1 MKYFI
6 VENNKQSGPFSIY
19 ELKDKGI
26 TSETLVW
33 AEGMTDWTP
42 AWKVDELRAFLFNTK
57 DASTPP
63 PLPEDVEQP
72 AATQAEPAAAIEKK
86 KPQGSSCLKRM
97 FVGFLFLL
105 AVLLVAMA
113 VSCPSEQAHKNKIK
127 EKITLA
133 LEQSAQRN
141 NNLFGVGIGLV
152 RHLLTD
158 EILDRV
164 LDEMVDYH
172 SYYVFS
178 KCTINSDGKDK
189 NMRQRHRPPN
199 RGDREHRLGTE
210 DAFRQ
215 EPGAGR
221 GDRKGR
227 KEHLAADGAADVV
240 DEGEL
245 PFQFGAALGAADGR
259 GRRNGRR
266 VRGLHVRVGLDC
278 ARGGPETTGRPG
290 RASSPFYHGTAPIQ
304 HGVGKCCRCGNIA
317 FIFWPAGCRR
327 PETAVEWSAQ

>member
-63 PLPEDVEQP
+63 PLPEDMEQP
-72 AATQAEPAAAIEKK
+72 AAAQAEPPATIEKK
-86 KPQGSSCLKRM
+86 KGSSCLKRM

-172 SYYVFS
+172 NYYVFS

-189 NMRQRHRPPN
+189 NISYGAFARVFTMNEDDLSRYI
-199 RGDREHRLGTE
+199 DEHNPLSGFEPATGTQQA
-210 DAFRQ
+210 DTT
-215 EPGAGR
+215 AGTPMQP
-221 GDRKGR
+221 
-227 KEHLAADGAADVV
+227 ADGDLMNDIQEEIIGSLSRIVKKQVGERTDSTTSDAINKIV
-240 DEGEL
+240 DGVT
-245 PFQFGAALGAADGR
+245 DMI
-259 GRRNGRR
+259 RNEVNR
-266 VRGLHVRVGLDC
+266 
-278 ARGGPETTGRPG
+278 
-290 RASSPFYHGTAPIQ
+290 
-304 HGVGKCCRCGNIA
+304 
-317 FIFWPAGCRR
+317 
-327 PETAVEWSAQ
+327 

>member
-33 AEGMTDWTP
+33 GEGMTDWTP

-63 PLPEDVEQP
+63 PLPEDMEQP
-72 AATQAEPAAAIEKK
+72 AAAPVEPAAAIEKK
-86 KPQGSSCLKRM
+86 KGSSCLKRM
-97 FVGFLFLL
+97 FMGFLFLL

-172 SYYVFS
+172 NYYVFS

-189 NMRQRHRPPN
+189 NISYGAFARVFTMNEDDLSRYI
-199 RGDREHRLGTE
+199 DEHNPLSGFEPATGTQQA
-210 DAFRQ
+210 DTT
-215 EPGAGR
+215 AGTQIQP
-221 GDRKGR
+221 
-227 KEHLAADGAADVV
+227 ADGDLMNDIQEEIIGSLSRIVKKQVGERTDSTTSDAINKIV
-240 DEGEL
+240 DGVT
-245 PFQFGAALGAADGR
+245 DMI
-259 GRRNGRR
+259 RNEVNR
-266 VRGLHVRVGLDC
+266 
-278 ARGGPETTGRPG
+278 
-290 RASSPFYHGTAPIQ
+290 
-304 HGVGKCCRCGNIA
+304 
-317 FIFWPAGCRR
+317 
-327 PETAVEWSAQ
+327 

>member
-63 PLPEDVEQP
+63 PLPEDMEQP
-72 AATQAEPAAAIEKK
+72 AAAPVEPAAAIEKK
-86 KPQGSSCLKRM
+86 KGSSCLKRM

-172 SYYVFS
+172 NYYVYS

-189 NMRQRHRPPN
+189 NISYGAFARVFTMNEDDLSRYI
-199 RGDREHRLGTE
+199 DEHNPLSGFEPATGTQQA
-210 DAFRQ
+210 DTT
-215 EPGAGR
+215 AGTQTQP
-221 GDRKGR
+221 
-227 KEHLAADGAADVV
+227 ADGDLMNDIQEEIIGSLSRIVKKQVGERTDSTTSDAINKIV
-240 DEGEL
+240 DGVT
-245 PFQFGAALGAADGR
+245 DMI
-259 GRRNGRR
+259 RNEVNR
-266 VRGLHVRVGLDC
+266 
-278 ARGGPETTGRPG
+278 
-290 RASSPFYHGTAPIQ
+290 
-304 HGVGKCCRCGNIA
+304 
-317 FIFWPAGCRR
+317 
-327 PETAVEWSAQ
+327 

>member
-33 AEGMTDWTP
+33 AEGMTNWTP

-63 PLPEDVEQP
+63 PLPEDMEQP
-72 AATQAEPAAAIEKK
+72 AAAQAEPAAAIEKK

-172 SYYVFS
+172 NYYVFS

-189 NMRQRHRPPN
+189 NISYGAFARVFTMNEDDLSRYI
-199 RGDREHRLGTE
+199 DEHNPLSGFEPATGTQPA
-210 DAFRQ
+210 DTT
-215 EPGAGR
+215 AGTQIQP
-221 GDRKGR
+221 
-227 KEHLAADGAADVV
+227 ADGDLMNDIQEEIIGSLSRIVKKQVGERTDSTTSDAINKIV
-240 DEGEL
+240 DGVT
-245 PFQFGAALGAADGR
+245 DMI
-259 GRRNGRR
+259 RNEVNR
-266 VRGLHVRVGLDC
+266 
-278 ARGGPETTGRPG
+278 
-290 RASSPFYHGTAPIQ
+290 
-304 HGVGKCCRCGNIA
+304 
-317 FIFWPAGCRR
+317 
-327 PETAVEWSAQ
+327 

>member
-63 PLPEDVEQP
+63 PLPEDMEQP
-72 AATQAEPAAAIEKK
+72 VAAQAEPAAAIEKK

-172 SYYVFS
+172 NYYVFS

-189 NMRQRHRPPN
+189 NISYGAFARVFTMNEDDLSRYI
-199 RGDREHRLGTE
+199 DEHNPLSGFEPATGTQQA
-210 DAFRQ
+210 DTT
-215 EPGAGR
+215 AGTQIQP
-221 GDRKGR
+221 
-227 KEHLAADGAADVV
+227 ADGDLMNDIQEEIIGSLSRIVKKQVGERTDSTTSDAINKIV
-240 DEGEL
+240 DGVT
-245 PFQFGAALGAADGR
+245 DMM
-259 GRRNGRR
+259 RNEVNR
-266 VRGLHVRVGLDC
+266 
-278 ARGGPETTGRPG
+278 
-290 RASSPFYHGTAPIQ
+290 
-304 HGVGKCCRCGNIA
+304 
-317 FIFWPAGCRR
+317 
-327 PETAVEWSAQ
+327 

>member
-63 PLPEDVEQP
+63 PLPEDMEQP
-72 AATQAEPAAAIEKK
+72 AAAPAAPAAAIEKK
-86 KPQGSSCLKRM
+86 KGSSCLKRM

-172 SYYVFS
+172 NYYVFS

-189 NMRQRHRPPN
+189 NISYGAFARVFTMNEDDLSRYI
-199 RGDREHRLGTE
+199 DEHNPLSGFEPATGTQQA
-210 DAFRQ
+210 DTT
-215 EPGAGR
+215 AGTQIQP
-221 GDRKGR
+221 
-227 KEHLAADGAADVV
+227 ADGDLMNDIQEEIIGSLSRIVKKQVGERTDSTTSDAINKIV
-240 DEGEL
+240 DGVT
-245 PFQFGAALGAADGR
+245 DMI
-259 GRRNGRR
+259 RNEVNR
-266 VRGLHVRVGLDC
+266 
-278 ARGGPETTGRPG
+278 
-290 RASSPFYHGTAPIQ
+290 
-304 HGVGKCCRCGNIA
+304 
-317 FIFWPAGCRR
+317 
-327 PETAVEWSAQ
+327 

>member
-63 PLPEDVEQP
+63 PLPEDMEQP
-72 AATQAEPAAAIEKK
+72 AAAQAEPAAAIGKK

-172 SYYVFS
+172 NYYVFS

-189 NMRQRHRPPN
+189 NISYGAFARVFTMNEDDLSRYI
-199 RGDREHRLGTE
+199 DEHNPLSGFEPATGTQQA
-210 DAFRQ
+210 DTT
-215 EPGAGR
+215 AGTQIQP
-221 GDRKGR
+221 
-227 KEHLAADGAADVV
+227 ADGDLMNDIQEEIIGSLSRIVKKQVGERTDSTTSDAINKIV
-240 DEGEL
+240 DGVT
-245 PFQFGAALGAADGR
+245 DMI
-259 GRRNGRR
+259 RNEVNR
-266 VRGLHVRVGLDC
+266 
-278 ARGGPETTGRPG
+278 
-290 RASSPFYHGTAPIQ
+290 
-304 HGVGKCCRCGNIA
+304 
-317 FIFWPAGCRR
+317 
-327 PETAVEWSAQ
+327 

>member
-63 PLPEDVEQP
+63 PLPEDMEQP
-72 AATQAEPAAAIEKK
+72 AAAQAEPAAAIEKK
-86 KPQGSSCLKRM
+86 KGSSCLKRM

-105 AVLLVAMA
+105 AVLLVAMT

-172 SYYVFS
+172 NYYVYS

-189 NMRQRHRPPN
+189 NISYGAFARVFTMNEDDLSRYI
-199 RGDREHRLGTE
+199 DEHNPLSGFEPATGTQQA
-210 DAFRQ
+210 DTT
-215 EPGAGR
+215 AGTQIQP
-221 GDRKGR
+221 
-227 KEHLAADGAADVV
+227 ADGDLMNDIQEEIIGSLSRIVKKQVGERTDSTTSDAINKIV
-240 DEGEL
+240 DGVT
-245 PFQFGAALGAADGR
+245 DMI
-259 GRRNGRR
+259 RNEVNR
-266 VRGLHVRVGLDC
+266 
-278 ARGGPETTGRPG
+278 
-290 RASSPFYHGTAPIQ
+290 
-304 HGVGKCCRCGNIA
+304 
-317 FIFWPAGCRR
+317 
-327 PETAVEWSAQ
+327 

>member
-63 PLPEDVEQP
+63 PLPEDMEQP
-72 AATQAEPAAAIEKK
+72 AAAQAEPAAAIEKK

-172 SYYVFS
+172 NYYVFS

-189 NMRQRHRPPN
+189 NISYGAFARVFTMNEDDLSRYI
-199 RGDREHRLGTE
+199 DEHNPLSGFEPATGTQQA
-210 DAFRQ
+210 DTT
-215 EPGAGR
+215 AGTQIQP
-221 GDRKGR
+221 
-227 KEHLAADGAADVV
+227 ADGDLMNDIQEEIIGSLSRIVKKQVGERTDSTTSDAINKIV
-240 DEGEL
+240 DGVT
-245 PFQFGAALGAADGR
+245 DMI
-259 GRRNGRR
+259 RNEVNR
-266 VRGLHVRVGLDC
+266 
-278 ARGGPETTGRPG
+278 
-290 RASSPFYHGTAPIQ
+290 
-304 HGVGKCCRCGNIA
+304 
-317 FIFWPAGCRR
+317 
-327 PETAVEWSAQ
+327 

>member
-63 PLPEDVEQP
+63 PLPDDMEQP
-72 AATQAEPAAAIEKK
+72 VAAQAEPAAAIEKK
-86 KPQGSSCLKRM
+86 KGSSCLKRM

-172 SYYVFS
+172 NYYVFS

-189 NMRQRHRPPN
+189 NISYGAFARVFTMNEDDLSRYI
-199 RGDREHRLGTE
+199 DEHNPLSGFEPATGTQQA
-210 DAFRQ
+210 DTT
-215 EPGAGR
+215 AGTQIQP
-221 GDRKGR
+221 
-227 KEHLAADGAADVV
+227 ADGDLMNDIQEEIIGSLSRIVKKQVGERTDSTTSDAINKIV
-240 DEGEL
+240 DGVT
-245 PFQFGAALGAADGR
+245 DMI
-259 GRRNGRR
+259 RNEVNR
-266 VRGLHVRVGLDC
+266 
-278 ARGGPETTGRPG
+278 
-290 RASSPFYHGTAPIQ
+290 
-304 HGVGKCCRCGNIA
+304 
-317 FIFWPAGCRR
+317 
-327 PETAVEWSAQ
+327 

>member
-63 PLPEDVEQP
+63 PLPEDMEQP
-72 AATQAEPAAAIEKK
+72 AAAQAEPAAAIEKK

-97 FVGFLFLL
+97 FVGFFFLL

-172 SYYVFS
+172 NYYVFS

-189 NMRQRHRPPN
+189 NISYGAFARVFTMNEDDLSRYI
-199 RGDREHRLGTE
+199 DEHNPLSGFEPATGTQQA
-210 DAFRQ
+210 DTT
-215 EPGAGR
+215 AGTQIQP
-221 GDRKGR
+221 
-227 KEHLAADGAADVV
+227 ADGDLMNDIQEEIIGSLSRIVKKQVGERTDSTTSDAINKIV
-240 DEGEL
+240 DGVT
-245 PFQFGAALGAADGR
+245 DMI
-259 GRRNGRR
+259 RNEVNR
-266 VRGLHVRVGLDC
+266 
-278 ARGGPETTGRPG
+278 
-290 RASSPFYHGTAPIQ
+290 
-304 HGVGKCCRCGNIA
+304 
-317 FIFWPAGCRR
+317 
-327 PETAVEWSAQ
+327 

>member
-63 PLPEDVEQP
+63 PLPEDMEQSAAAP
-72 AATQAEPAAAIEKK
+72 AAPAAAIEKK

-172 SYYVFS
+172 NYYVFS

-189 NMRQRHRPPN
+189 NISYGAFARVFTMNEDDLSRYI
-199 RGDREHRLGTE
+199 DEHNPLSGFEPATGTQQA
-210 DAFRQ
+210 DTT
-215 EPGAGR
+215 AGTQIQP
-221 GDRKGR
+221 
-227 KEHLAADGAADVV
+227 ADGDLMNDIQEEIIGSLSRIVKKQVGERTDSTTSDAINKIV
-240 DEGEL
+240 DGVT
-245 PFQFGAALGAADGR
+245 DMI
-259 GRRNGRR
+259 RNEVNR
-266 VRGLHVRVGLDC
+266 
-278 ARGGPETTGRPG
+278 
-290 RASSPFYHGTAPIQ
+290 
-304 HGVGKCCRCGNIA
+304 
-317 FIFWPAGCRR
+317 
-327 PETAVEWSAQ
+327 

>member
-63 PLPEDVEQP
+63 PLPEDMEQP
-72 AATQAEPAAAIEKK
+72 AAAQAEPAAAIEKK

-172 SYYVFS
+172 NYYVFS

-189 NMRQRHRPPN
+189 NISYGAFARVFTMNEDDLSRYIDEHNPLSGFEPATGTQQADTTAGMQTRP
-199 RGDREHRLGTE
+199 
-210 DAFRQ
+210 
-215 EPGAGR
+215 
-221 GDRKGR
+221 
-227 KEHLAADGAADVV
+227 ADGDLMNDIQEEIIGSLSRIVKKQVGERTDSTTSDAINKIV
-240 DEGEL
+240 DGVT
-245 PFQFGAALGAADGR
+245 DMI
-259 GRRNGRR
+259 RNEVNR
-266 VRGLHVRVGLDC
+266 
-278 ARGGPETTGRPG
+278 
-290 RASSPFYHGTAPIQ
+290 
-304 HGVGKCCRCGNIA
+304 
-317 FIFWPAGCRR
+317 
-327 PETAVEWSAQ
+327 

>member
-63 PLPEDVEQP
+63 PLPEDMEQP
-72 AATQAEPAAAIEKK
+72 AAAQAEPAAAIEKK
-86 KPQGSSCLKRM
+86 KGSSCLKRM

-172 SYYVFS
+172 NYYVFS

-189 NMRQRHRPPN
+189 NISYGAFAHVFTMNEDDLSRYI
-199 RGDREHRLGTE
+199 DEHNPLSGFEPATGTQQA
-210 DAFRQ
+210 DTT
-215 EPGAGR
+215 AGTQIQP
-221 GDRKGR
+221 
-227 KEHLAADGAADVV
+227 ADGDLMNDIQEEIIGSLSRIVKKQVGERTDSTTSDAINKIV
-240 DEGEL
+240 DGVT
-245 PFQFGAALGAADGR
+245 DMI
-259 GRRNGRR
+259 RNEVNR
-266 VRGLHVRVGLDC
+266 
-278 ARGGPETTGRPG
+278 
-290 RASSPFYHGTAPIQ
+290 
-304 HGVGKCCRCGNIA
+304 
-317 FIFWPAGCRR
+317 
-327 PETAVEWSAQ
+327 

>member
-63 PLPEDVEQP
+63 PLPEDMEQP
-72 AATQAEPAAAIEKK
+72 AAAPVEPAAAIEKK
-86 KPQGSSCLKRM
+86 KGSSCLKRM

-172 SYYVFS
+172 NYYVFS

-189 NMRQRHRPPN
+189 NISYGAFARVFTMNEDDLSRYI
-199 RGDREHRLGTE
+199 DEHNPLSGFEPATGTQQA
-210 DAFRQ
+210 DTT
-215 EPGAGR
+215 AGTPMQP
-221 GDRKGR
+221 
-227 KEHLAADGAADVV
+227 ADGDLMNDIQEEIIGSLSRIVKKQVGERTDSTTSDAINKIV
-240 DEGEL
+240 DGVT
-245 PFQFGAALGAADGR
+245 DMI
-259 GRRNGRR
+259 RNEVNR
-266 VRGLHVRVGLDC
+266 
-278 ARGGPETTGRPG
+278 
-290 RASSPFYHGTAPIQ
+290 
-304 HGVGKCCRCGNIA
+304 
-317 FIFWPAGCRR
+317 
-327 PETAVEWSAQ
+327 

>member
-1 MKYFI
+1 MKFFI

-63 PLPEDVEQP
+63 PLPEDMEQP
-72 AATQAEPAAAIEKK
+72 AAAPVEPAAAIEKK

-172 SYYVFS
+172 NYYVFS

-189 NMRQRHRPPN
+189 NISYGAFARVFTMNEDDLSRYI
-199 RGDREHRLGTE
+199 DEHNPLSGFEPATGTQQA
-210 DAFRQ
+210 DTT
-215 EPGAGR
+215 AGTQIQP
-221 GDRKGR
+221 
-227 KEHLAADGAADVV
+227 ADGDLMNDIQEEIIGSLSRIVKKQVGERTDSTTSDAINKIV
-240 DEGEL
+240 DGVT
-245 PFQFGAALGAADGR
+245 DMI
-259 GRRNGRR
+259 RNEVNR
-266 VRGLHVRVGLDC
+266 
-278 ARGGPETTGRPG
+278 
-290 RASSPFYHGTAPIQ
+290 
-304 HGVGKCCRCGNIA
+304 
-317 FIFWPAGCRR
+317 
-327 PETAVEWSAQ
+327 

>member
-63 PLPEDVEQP
+63 PLPEDMEQP
-72 AATQAEPAAAIEKK
+72 AAAPAEPAAAIEKK
-86 KPQGSSCLKRM
+86 KGSSCLKRM

-172 SYYVFS
+172 NYYVYS

-189 NMRQRHRPPN
+189 NISYGAFARVFTMNEDDLSRYI
-199 RGDREHRLGTE
+199 DEHNPLSGFEPATGTQQA
-210 DAFRQ
+210 DTT
-215 EPGAGR
+215 AGTQIQP
-221 GDRKGR
+221 
-227 KEHLAADGAADVV
+227 ADGDLMNDIQEEIIGSLSRIVKKQVGERTDSTTSDAINKIV
-240 DEGEL
+240 DGVT
-245 PFQFGAALGAADGR
+245 DMI
-259 GRRNGRR
+259 RNEVNR
-266 VRGLHVRVGLDC
+266 
-278 ARGGPETTGRPG
+278 
-290 RASSPFYHGTAPIQ
+290 
-304 HGVGKCCRCGNIA
+304 
-317 FIFWPAGCRR
+317 
-327 PETAVEWSAQ
+327 

>member
-63 PLPEDVEQP
+63 PLPEDMEQP
-72 AATQAEPAAAIEKK
+72 AAAPVEPAAAIEKK
-86 KPQGSSCLKRM
+86 KGSSCLKRM

-172 SYYVFS
+172 NYYVFS

-189 NMRQRHRPPN
+189 NISYGAFARVFTMNEDDLSRYI
-199 RGDREHRLGTE
+199 DEHNPLSGFEPATGTQQA
-210 DAFRQ
+210 DTT
-215 EPGAGR
+215 AGSQIQP
-221 GDRKGR
+221 
-227 KEHLAADGAADVV
+227 ADGDLMNDIQEEIIGSLSRIVKKQVGERTDSTTSDAINKIV
-240 DEGEL
+240 DGVT
-245 PFQFGAALGAADGR
+245 DMI
-259 GRRNGRR
+259 RNEVNR
-266 VRGLHVRVGLDC
+266 
-278 ARGGPETTGRPG
+278 
-290 RASSPFYHGTAPIQ
+290 
-304 HGVGKCCRCGNIA
+304 
-317 FIFWPAGCRR
+317 
-327 PETAVEWSAQ
+327 

>member
-42 AWKVDELRAFLFNTK
+42 AWKVEELRAFLFNTK

-63 PLPEDVEQP
+63 PLPEDMEQP
-72 AATQAEPAAAIEKK
+72 AAAPAAPAAAIEKK
-86 KPQGSSCLKRM
+86 KGSSCLKRM

-164 LDEMVDYH
+164 LDEMVEYH
-172 SYYVFS
+172 NYYVFS

-189 NMRQRHRPPN
+189 NISYGAFARVFTMNEDDLSRYI
-199 RGDREHRLGTE
+199 DEHNPLSGFEPATGTQQA
-210 DAFRQ
+210 DTT
-215 EPGAGR
+215 AGTQIQP
-221 GDRKGR
+221 
-227 KEHLAADGAADVV
+227 ADGDLMNDIQEEIIGSLSRIVKKQVGERTDSTTSDAINKIV
-240 DEGEL
+240 DGVT
-245 PFQFGAALGAADGR
+245 DMI
-259 GRRNGRR
+259 RNEVNR
-266 VRGLHVRVGLDC
+266 
-278 ARGGPETTGRPG
+278 
-290 RASSPFYHGTAPIQ
+290 
-304 HGVGKCCRCGNIA
+304 
-317 FIFWPAGCRR
+317 
-327 PETAVEWSAQ
+327 

>member
-33 AEGMTDWTP
+33 GEGMTDWTP

-63 PLPEDVEQP
+63 PLPEDMEQP
-72 AATQAEPAAAIEKK
+72 AAAQAEPAAAIEKK
-86 KPQGSSCLKRM
+86 KGSSCLKRM
-97 FVGFLFLL
+97 IVGFLFLL

-172 SYYVFS
+172 NYYVFS

-189 NMRQRHRPPN
+189 NISYGAFARVFTMNEDDLSRYI
-199 RGDREHRLGTE
+199 DEHNPLSGFEPATGTQQA
-210 DAFRQ
+210 DTT
-215 EPGAGR
+215 AGTPMQP
-221 GDRKGR
+221 
-227 KEHLAADGAADVV
+227 ADGDLMNDIQEEIIGSLSRIVKKQVGERTDSTTSDAINKIV
-240 DEGEL
+240 DGVT
-245 PFQFGAALGAADGR
+245 DMI
-259 GRRNGRR
+259 RNEVNR
-266 VRGLHVRVGLDC
+266 
-278 ARGGPETTGRPG
+278 
-290 RASSPFYHGTAPIQ
+290 
-304 HGVGKCCRCGNIA
+304 
-317 FIFWPAGCRR
+317 
-327 PETAVEWSAQ
+327 

>member
-63 PLPEDVEQP
+63 PLPEDMEQP
-72 AATQAEPAAAIEKK
+72 AAAQAEPAAAIEKK
-86 KPQGSSCLKRM
+86 KGSSCLKRM
-97 FVGFLFLL
+97 FVGFIFLL

-172 SYYVFS
+172 NYYVFS

-189 NMRQRHRPPN
+189 NISYGAFARVFTMNEDDLSRYI
-199 RGDREHRLGTE
+199 DEHNPLSGFEPATGTQQA
-210 DAFRQ
+210 DTT
-215 EPGAGR
+215 AGTQIQP
-221 GDRKGR
+221 
-227 KEHLAADGAADVV
+227 ADGDLMNDIQEEIIGSLSRIVKKQVGERTDSTTSDAINKIV
-240 DEGEL
+240 DGVT
-245 PFQFGAALGAADGR
+245 DMI
-259 GRRNGRR
+259 RNEVNR
-266 VRGLHVRVGLDC
+266 
-278 ARGGPETTGRPG
+278 
-290 RASSPFYHGTAPIQ
+290 
-304 HGVGKCCRCGNIA
+304 
-317 FIFWPAGCRR
+317 
-327 PETAVEWSAQ
+327 

>member
-63 PLPEDVEQP
+63 PLPEDMEQS
-72 AATQAEPAAAIEKK
+72 AAAQAEPAAAIGKK

-172 SYYVFS
+172 NYYVFS

-189 NMRQRHRPPN
+189 NISYGAFARVFTMNEDDLSRYI
-199 RGDREHRLGTE
+199 DEHNPLSGFEPATGTQQA
-210 DAFRQ
+210 DTT
-215 EPGAGR
+215 AGTQIQP
-221 GDRKGR
+221 
-227 KEHLAADGAADVV
+227 ADGDLMNDIQEEIIGSLSRIVKKQVGERTDSTTSDAINKIV
-240 DEGEL
+240 DGVT
-245 PFQFGAALGAADGR
+245 DMI
-259 GRRNGRR
+259 RNEVNR
-266 VRGLHVRVGLDC
+266 
-278 ARGGPETTGRPG
+278 
-290 RASSPFYHGTAPIQ
+290 
-304 HGVGKCCRCGNIA
+304 
-317 FIFWPAGCRR
+317 
-327 PETAVEWSAQ
+327 

>member
-63 PLPEDVEQP
+63 PLPEDMEQP
-72 AATQAEPAAAIEKK
+72 AAAQAEPAAAIEKK

-172 SYYVFS
+172 NYYVFS

-189 NMRQRHRPPN
+189 NISYGAFARVFTMNEDDLSRYI
-199 RGDREHRLGTE
+199 DEHNPLSDFEPATGTQQA
-210 DAFRQ
+210 DTT
-215 EPGAGR
+215 AGTQIQP
-221 GDRKGR
+221 
-227 KEHLAADGAADVV
+227 ADGDLMNDIQEEIIGSLSRIVKKQVGERTDSTTSDAINKIV
-240 DEGEL
+240 DGVT
-245 PFQFGAALGAADGR
+245 DMI
-259 GRRNGRR
+259 RNEVNR
-266 VRGLHVRVGLDC
+266 
-278 ARGGPETTGRPG
+278 
-290 RASSPFYHGTAPIQ
+290 
-304 HGVGKCCRCGNIA
+304 
-317 FIFWPAGCRR
+317 
-327 PETAVEWSAQ
+327 

>member
-63 PLPEDVEQP
+63 PLPEDMEQP
-72 AATQAEPAAAIEKK
+72 AAAPVEPAAAIEKK

-97 FVGFLFLL
+97 FVGFFFLL

-172 SYYVFS
+172 NYYVFS

-189 NMRQRHRPPN
+189 NISYGAFARVFTMNEDDLSRYI
-199 RGDREHRLGTE
+199 DEHNPLSGFEPATGTQQA
-210 DAFRQ
+210 DTT
-215 EPGAGR
+215 AGTQIQP
-221 GDRKGR
+221 
-227 KEHLAADGAADVV
+227 ADGDLMNDIQEEIIGSLSRIVKKQVGERTDSTTSDAINKIV
-240 DEGEL
+240 DGVT
-245 PFQFGAALGAADGR
+245 DMI
-259 GRRNGRR
+259 RNEVNR
-266 VRGLHVRVGLDC
+266 
-278 ARGGPETTGRPG
+278 
-290 RASSPFYHGTAPIQ
+290 
-304 HGVGKCCRCGNIA
+304 
-317 FIFWPAGCRR
+317 
-327 PETAVEWSAQ
+327 

>member
-63 PLPEDVEQP
+63 PLPEDMEQP
-72 AATQAEPAAAIEKK
+72 AAAPAAPAAAIEKK
-86 KPQGSSCLKRM
+86 KGSSCLKRM

-172 SYYVFS
+172 NYYVYS

-189 NMRQRHRPPN
+189 NISYGAFARVFTMNEDDLSRYI
-199 RGDREHRLGTE
+199 DEHNPLSGFEPATGTQQA
-210 DAFRQ
+210 DTT
-215 EPGAGR
+215 AGTQIQP
-221 GDRKGR
+221 
-227 KEHLAADGAADVV
+227 ADGDLMNDIQEEIIGSLSRIVKKQVGERTDSTTSDAINKIV
-240 DEGEL
+240 DGVT
-245 PFQFGAALGAADGR
+245 DMI
-259 GRRNGRR
+259 RNEVNR
-266 VRGLHVRVGLDC
+266 
-278 ARGGPETTGRPG
+278 
-290 RASSPFYHGTAPIQ
+290 
-304 HGVGKCCRCGNIA
+304 
-317 FIFWPAGCRR
+317 
-327 PETAVEWSAQ
+327 

>member
-57 DASTPP
+57 DASIPP
-63 PLPEDVEQP
+63 PLPEDMEQP
-72 AATQAEPAAAIEKK
+72 AAAPAEPAAAIEKK

-172 SYYVFS
+172 NYYVFS

-189 NMRQRHRPPN
+189 NISYGAFARVFTMNEDDLSRYI
-199 RGDREHRLGTE
+199 DEHNPLSGFEPATGTQQA
-210 DAFRQ
+210 DTT
-215 EPGAGR
+215 AGTQIQP
-221 GDRKGR
+221 
-227 KEHLAADGAADVV
+227 ADGDLMNDIQEEIIGSLSRIVKKQVGERTDSTTSDAINKIV
-240 DEGEL
+240 DGVT
-245 PFQFGAALGAADGR
+245 DMI
-259 GRRNGRR
+259 RNEVNR
-266 VRGLHVRVGLDC
+266 
-278 ARGGPETTGRPG
+278 
-290 RASSPFYHGTAPIQ
+290 
-304 HGVGKCCRCGNIA
+304 
-317 FIFWPAGCRR
+317 
-327 PETAVEWSAQ
+327 

>member
-33 AEGMTDWTP
+33 AEGMTNWTP

-63 PLPEDVEQP
+63 PLPEDMEQP
-72 AATQAEPAAAIEKK
+72 AAAQAEPAAAIEKK

-172 SYYVFS
+172 NYYVFS

-189 NMRQRHRPPN
+189 NISYGAFARVFTMNEDDLSRYIDEHNPLSGFEPATGTQQADTTAGTQIPP
-199 RGDREHRLGTE
+199 
-210 DAFRQ
+210 
-215 EPGAGR
+215 
-221 GDRKGR
+221 
-227 KEHLAADGAADVV
+227 ADGDLMNDIQEEIIGSLSRIVKKQVGERTDSTTSDAINKIV
-240 DEGEL
+240 DGVT
-245 PFQFGAALGAADGR
+245 DMI
-259 GRRNGRR
+259 RNEVNR
-266 VRGLHVRVGLDC
+266 
-278 ARGGPETTGRPG
+278 
-290 RASSPFYHGTAPIQ
+290 
-304 HGVGKCCRCGNIA
+304 
-317 FIFWPAGCRR
+317 
-327 PETAVEWSAQ
+327 

>member
-63 PLPEDVEQP
+63 PLPEDMEQP
-72 AATQAEPAAAIEKK
+72 AAAPVEPAAAIEKK
-86 KPQGSSCLKRM
+86 KPQGCSCLKRM

-172 SYYVFS
+172 NYYVFS

-189 NMRQRHRPPN
+189 NISYGAFARVFTMNEDDLSRYI
-199 RGDREHRLGTE
+199 DEHNPLSGFEPATGTQQA
-210 DAFRQ
+210 DTT
-215 EPGAGR
+215 AGTQIQP
-221 GDRKGR
+221 
-227 KEHLAADGAADVV
+227 ADGDLMNDIQEEIIGSLSRIVKKQVGERTDSTTSDAINKIV
-240 DEGEL
+240 DGVT
-245 PFQFGAALGAADGR
+245 DMI
-259 GRRNGRR
+259 RNEVNR
-266 VRGLHVRVGLDC
+266 
-278 ARGGPETTGRPG
+278 
-290 RASSPFYHGTAPIQ
+290 
-304 HGVGKCCRCGNIA
+304 
-317 FIFWPAGCRR
+317 
-327 PETAVEWSAQ
+327 

>member
-63 PLPEDVEQP
+63 PLP
-72 AATQAEPAAAIEKK
+72 EKK

-172 SYYVFS
+172 NYYVYS

-189 NMRQRHRPPN
+189 NISYGAFARVFTMNEDDLSRYI
-199 RGDREHRLGTE
+199 DEHNPLSGFEPATGTQQA
-210 DAFRQ
+210 DTT
-215 EPGAGR
+215 AGTQIQP
-221 GDRKGR
+221 
-227 KEHLAADGAADVV
+227 ADGDLMNDIQEEIIGSLSRIVKKQVGERTDSTTSDAINKIV
-240 DEGEL
+240 DGVT
-245 PFQFGAALGAADGR
+245 DMI
-259 GRRNGRR
+259 RNEVNR
-266 VRGLHVRVGLDC
+266 
-278 ARGGPETTGRPG
+278 
-290 RASSPFYHGTAPIQ
+290 
-304 HGVGKCCRCGNIA
+304 
-317 FIFWPAGCRR
+317 
-327 PETAVEWSAQ
+327 

>member
-63 PLPEDVEQP
+63 PLPEDMEQP
-72 AATQAEPAAAIEKK
+72 AAAQAEPAAAIEKK

-113 VSCPSEQAHKNKIK
+113 VSCPSEQTHKNKIK

-172 SYYVFS
+172 NYYVFS

-189 NMRQRHRPPN
+189 NISYGAFARVFTMNEDDLSRYI
-199 RGDREHRLGTE
+199 DEHNPLSGFEPATGTQQA
-210 DAFRQ
+210 DTT
-215 EPGAGR
+215 AGTQIQP
-221 GDRKGR
+221 
-227 KEHLAADGAADVV
+227 ADGDLMNDIQEEIIGSLSRIVKKQVGERTDSTTSDAINKIV
-240 DEGEL
+240 DGVT
-245 PFQFGAALGAADGR
+245 DMI
-259 GRRNGRR
+259 RNEVNR
-266 VRGLHVRVGLDC
+266 
-278 ARGGPETTGRPG
+278 
-290 RASSPFYHGTAPIQ
+290 
-304 HGVGKCCRCGNIA
+304 
-317 FIFWPAGCRR
+317 
-327 PETAVEWSAQ
+327 

>member
-63 PLPEDVEQP
+63 PLPEDMEQP
-72 AATQAEPAAAIEKK
+72 AAAPVEPAAAIEKK

-172 SYYVFS
+172 NYYVFS

-189 NMRQRHRPPN
+189 NISYGAFARVFTMNEDDLSRYI
-199 RGDREHRLGTE
+199 DEHNPLSGFEPATGTQQA
-210 DAFRQ
+210 DTT
-215 EPGAGR
+215 AGTQIQP
-221 GDRKGR
+221 
-227 KEHLAADGAADVV
+227 ADGDLMNDIQEEIIGSLSRIVKKQVGERTDSTTSDAINKIV
-240 DEGEL
+240 DGVT
-245 PFQFGAALGAADGR
+245 DMI
-259 GRRNGRR
+259 RNEVNR
-266 VRGLHVRVGLDC
+266 
-278 ARGGPETTGRPG
+278 
-290 RASSPFYHGTAPIQ
+290 
-304 HGVGKCCRCGNIA
+304 
-317 FIFWPAGCRR
+317 
-327 PETAVEWSAQ
+327 

>member
-63 PLPEDVEQP
+63 PLPEDMEQP
-72 AATQAEPAAAIEKK
+72 AAAQAEPAAAIEKK
-86 KPQGSSCLKRM
+86 KGSSCLKRM

-172 SYYVFS
+172 NYYVFS

-189 NMRQRHRPPN
+189 NISYGAFARVFTMNEDDLSRYI
-199 RGDREHRLGTE
+199 DEHNPLSGFEPATGTQQA
-210 DAFRQ
+210 DTT
-215 EPGAGR
+215 AGTQIQP
-221 GDRKGR
+221 
-227 KEHLAADGAADVV
+227 ADGDLMNDIQEEIIGSLSRIVKKQVGERTDSTTSDAINKIV
-240 DEGEL
+240 DGVT
-245 PFQFGAALGAADGR
+245 DMI
-259 GRRNGRR
+259 RNEVNR
-266 VRGLHVRVGLDC
+266 
-278 ARGGPETTGRPG
+278 
-290 RASSPFYHGTAPIQ
+290 
-304 HGVGKCCRCGNIA
+304 
-317 FIFWPAGCRR
+317 
-327 PETAVEWSAQ
+327 

>member
-63 PLPEDVEQP
+63 PLPEDMEQP
-72 AATQAEPAAAIEKK
+72 AAAPVEPAAAIEKK

-172 SYYVFS
+172 NYYVFS

-189 NMRQRHRPPN
+189 NISYGAFARVFTMNEDDLSRYIDEHNPLSGFEPATGTNRLTPLPARRYNPP
-199 RGDREHRLGTE
+199 
-210 DAFRQ
+210 
-215 EPGAGR
+215 
-221 GDRKGR
+221 
-227 KEHLAADGAADVV
+227 
-240 DEGEL
+240 
-245 PFQFGAALGAADGR
+245 
-259 GRRNGRR
+259 
-266 VRGLHVRVGLDC
+266 
-278 ARGGPETTGRPG
+278 
-290 RASSPFYHGTAPIQ
+290 TA
-304 HGVGKCCRCGNIA
+304 
-317 FIFWPAGCRR
+317 
-327 PETAVEWSAQ
+327 T

>member
-63 PLPEDVEQP
+63 PLPEDMEQP
-72 AATQAEPAAAIEKK
+72 AAAPDEPAAAIEKK

-172 SYYVFS
+172 NYYVFS

-189 NMRQRHRPPN
+189 NISYGAFARVFTMNEDDLSRYI
-199 RGDREHRLGTE
+199 DEHNPLSGFEPATGTQQA
-210 DAFRQ
+210 DTT
-215 EPGAGR
+215 AGTQIQP
-221 GDRKGR
+221 
-227 KEHLAADGAADVV
+227 ADGDLMNDIQEEIIGSLSRIVKKQVGERTDSTTSDAINKIV
-240 DEGEL
+240 DGVT
-245 PFQFGAALGAADGR
+245 DMI
-259 GRRNGRR
+259 RNEVNR
-266 VRGLHVRVGLDC
+266 
-278 ARGGPETTGRPG
+278 
-290 RASSPFYHGTAPIQ
+290 
-304 HGVGKCCRCGNIA
+304 
-317 FIFWPAGCRR
+317 
-327 PETAVEWSAQ
+327 

>member
-63 PLPEDVEQP
+63 PLPEDMEQP
-72 AATQAEPAAAIEKK
+72 AAAQAEPAAAIEKK
-86 KPQGSSCLKRM
+86 KGSSCLKRM

-172 SYYVFS
+172 NYYVYS

-189 NMRQRHRPPN
+189 NISYGAFARVFTMNEDDLSRYI
-199 RGDREHRLGTE
+199 DEHNPLSGFEPATGTQQA
-210 DAFRQ
+210 DTT
-215 EPGAGR
+215 AGTQIQP
-221 GDRKGR
+221 
-227 KEHLAADGAADVV
+227 ADGDLMNDIQEEIIGSLSRIVKKQVGERTDSTTSDAINKIV
-240 DEGEL
+240 DGVT
-245 PFQFGAALGAADGR
+245 DMI
-259 GRRNGRR
+259 RNEVNR
-266 VRGLHVRVGLDC
+266 
-278 ARGGPETTGRPG
+278 
-290 RASSPFYHGTAPIQ
+290 
-304 HGVGKCCRCGNIA
+304 
-317 FIFWPAGCRR
+317 
-327 PETAVEWSAQ
+327 

>member
-63 PLPEDVEQP
+63 PLPEDMEQP
-72 AATQAEPAAAIEKK
+72 VAAQAEPAAAIEKK

-172 SYYVFS
+172 NYYVFS

-189 NMRQRHRPPN
+189 NISYGAFARVFTMNEDDLSRYI
-199 RGDREHRLGTE
+199 DEHNPLSGFEPATGTQQA
-210 DAFRQ
+210 DTT
-215 EPGAGR
+215 AGTQIQP
-221 GDRKGR
+221 
-227 KEHLAADGAADVV
+227 ADGDLMNDIQEEIIGSLSRIVKKQVGERTDSTTSDAINKIV
-240 DEGEL
+240 DGVT
-245 PFQFGAALGAADGR
+245 DMI
-259 GRRNGRR
+259 RNEVNR
-266 VRGLHVRVGLDC
+266 
-278 ARGGPETTGRPG
+278 
-290 RASSPFYHGTAPIQ
+290 
-304 HGVGKCCRCGNIA
+304 
-317 FIFWPAGCRR
+317 
-327 PETAVEWSAQ
+327 